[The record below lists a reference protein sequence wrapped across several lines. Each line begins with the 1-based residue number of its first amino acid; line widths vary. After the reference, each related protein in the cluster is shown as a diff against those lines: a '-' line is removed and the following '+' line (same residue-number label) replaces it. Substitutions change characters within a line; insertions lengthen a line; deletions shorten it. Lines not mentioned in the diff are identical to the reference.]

1 MATLIGCAAFVVA
14 SGPVLSTAS
23 GASTLPGDAQVLP
36 ASQVVELASPG
47 GPLTAPVDGRL
58 RGPDFN
64 ANVTGVAWPTAAG
77 VAPSRYVAASGH
89 RLVVFALTL
98 TQPASA
104 VGVLGNGT
112 ATVSASLGTGSGSV
126 DTIDLSA
133 VNSQVR
139 NSAVNSTTGTGSGT
153 FVASVPAGAHGVV
166 LTLTEGS
173 FSQSLSLWTLKR
185 VPPTPVVLYRSPV
198 SSTVSVASLTG
209 GSIPLTNPADGF
221 TSQSQVIVKRAVL
234 TAFSPDGSNSVVTSP
249 NQAYFAITVAS
260 RYPQVASSDPNWGHY
275 IANIQ
280 PLAGSALTFAPAGMA
295 PVTATADNV
304 VAPPDQDT
312 SAGDDG
318 LLDATYV
325 FDVPAST
332 TSGTLTI
339 APTAT
344 TGAEYSGFVG
354 GSAVPIQ
361 VGGPTSFAL
370 TFQSPLTAAVV
381 QPKPSWIG
389 APLPPTG
396 SAAAAVG
403 TGSPGSSSS
412 GGLPVWLALAILVAV
427 VAVILGVRRRRHK
440 MLPVPAVE
448 PSDVA
453 DHPTPAAHP
462 APDRTPTPAKPTDA
476 APTDAAPTDS
486 SSDPSPVAS
495 PRPTTAIKQVVLP
508 MVAALGTEDDL
519 VVRVI
524 GPVEITGWKTAPERG
539 ISTHLCCYLAM
550 HPDRALTSDR
560 LLLALWPT
568 ESERQEITKK
578 TLHNYLSTL
587 RRVVGSDH
595 FPDAVTTG
603 GYRFTGVLTDWQRFQ
618 ELNAEA
624 DTAPPGEADRLRAEA
639 LSLVRSQP
647 FEDAPDPTYRWIH
660 TEGLASTITV
670 AIVDAAHELAVDRLA
685 AGDLAGSEWAAGQG
699 LKASPTEES
708 LWLDR
713 VHAVRAIGDP
723 LVEKRMWQEA
733 VATLGPD
740 GADRLR

>member
-1 MATLIGCAAFVVA
+1 LAVA
-14 SGPVLSTAS
+14 GSPALSTVS
-23 GASTLPGDAQVLP
+23 GASTLPGDVQVLP
-36 ASQVVELASPG
+36 ENQSVELTSPG

-58 RGPDFN
+58 RGPDFT
-64 ANVTGVAWPTAAG
+64 AQVTGVAWPTAAG
-77 VAPSRYVAASGH
+77 AAPSRYVAGSGH

-98 TQPASA
+98 TQPSAA

-112 ATVSASLGTGSGSV
+112 ATVSASLGTGSGNV
-126 DTIDLSA
+126 DTVDLSA

-153 FVASVPAGAHGVV
+153 FVASVPAGAHAVV

-185 VPPTPVVLYRSPV
+185 LPPTPVVLYRSPV
-198 SSTVSVASLTG
+198 SSTVSVVTLTG
-209 GSIPLTNPADGF
+209 GTIPVTNPADGF
-221 TSQSQVIVKRAVL
+221 TSPSQVIIKRAAL
-234 TAFSPDGSNSVVTSP
+234 TAFSPDGSDSVVTSP
-249 NQAYFAITVAS
+249 DQAYFVVTIAS

-280 PLAGSALTFAPAGMA
+280 PLPGSALTFTPTGLAPI
-295 PVTATADNV
+295 TATADNV
-304 VAPPDQDT
+304 VAPADQDT

-325 FDVPAST
+325 FTVPAST
-332 TSGTLTI
+332 SAGTVTI

-344 TGAEYSGFVG
+344 TGAEYTGFVG

-381 QPKPSWIG
+381 QPQPSWIG

-403 TGSPGSSSS
+403 SGKSGSSSS
-412 GGLPVWLALAILVAV
+412 GGLPVWLAVVILVAV
-427 VAVILGVRRRRHK
+427 VAVLLGVRRWVRTK
-440 MLPVPAVE
+440 QSAPIAQ

-453 DHPTPAAHP
+453 DHPTPAAQP
-462 APDRTPTPAKPTDA
+462 APDRTPATAKPTDS

-486 SSDPSPVAS
+486 SSHPSPTAS
-495 PRPTTAIKQVVLP
+495 PRVPTAIKQGAP
-508 MVAALGTEDDL
+508 QMVAALGTDDGL
-519 VVRVI
+519 VVRVF

-550 HPDRALTSDR
+550 HWGRALTSDR

-624 DTAPPGEADRLRAEA
+624 DAAPAEEADRLRAEA
-639 LSLVRSQP
+639 LSLVRGPP

-685 AGDLAGSEWAAGQG
+685 AGDLAGSEWAASQG
-699 LKASPTEES
+699 LRASPTEES

-723 LVEKRMWQEA
+723 LAEKRLRQEA

>member
-1 MATLIGCAAFVVA
+1 
-14 SGPVLSTAS
+14 
-23 GASTLPGDAQVLP
+23 VLP
-36 ASQVVELASPG
+36 ANQVVELASPG

-58 RGPDFN
+58 RGPDFD
-64 ANVTGVAWPTAAG
+64 AQVKGVAWPTAAG
-77 VAPSRYVAASGH
+77 VAPYRNVAGSGH
-89 RLVVFALTL
+89 RLVVFEIAL
-98 TQPASA
+98 TQPSAA

-112 ATVSASLGTGSGSV
+112 ATVSASLGTGSGNV
-126 DTIDLSA
+126 DTVDLSA

-139 NSAVNSTTGTGSGT
+139 NSAQSSTTGTGSGT
-153 FVASVPAGAHGVV
+153 FAASVPAGAHGVV

-173 FSQSLSLWTLKR
+173 FSQSLSLWTLRR

-198 SSTVSVASLTG
+198 TSTVSVVNLTG
-209 GSIPLTNPADGF
+209 NTIPVTNPADGF
-221 TSQSQVIVKRAVL
+221 TSPSQVIIKRAVL

-249 NQAYFAITVAS
+249 DQAYFAVTIAS
-260 RYPQVASSDPNWGHY
+260 RYPQVATSDPSWGHY

-280 PLAGSALTFAPAGMA
+280 PLPGSALTFTPAGMA
-295 PVTATADNV
+295 PITATALDV
-304 VAPPDQDT
+304 VAPSDQDT

-325 FDVPAST
+325 FTVPAST
-332 TSGTLTI
+332 TAGALTI

-344 TGAEYSGFVG
+344 TGAEYTGFVG

-361 VGGPTSFAL
+361 VGGPTLFPL
-370 TFQSPLTAAVV
+370 TFQSPLTAAA

-403 TGSPGSSSS
+403 TAKSGSSSS
-412 GGLPVWLALAILVAV
+412 GGLQVWLAVVILVAV
-427 VAVILGVRRRRHK
+427 VAVIFGLRQKSRK
-440 MLPVPAVE
+440 KQPVSTAQ

-453 DHPTPAAHP
+453 DGSAPAAEP
-462 APDRTPTPAKPTDA
+462 APDRTPTTAKPIDSR
-476 APTDAAPTDS
+476 PTDS
-486 SSDPSPVAS
+486 PPTGSATTDSAPADPASDPSAAPS
-495 PRPTTAIKQVVLP
+495 LRPTTAIKQGLLP
-508 MVAALGTEDDL
+508 MVAALGADDDL
-519 VVRVI
+519 VVRVF
-524 GPVEITGWKTAPERG
+524 GPVEITGWKSVPERG
-539 ISTHLCCYLAM
+539 IPTHLCCYLAM
-550 HPDRALTSDR
+550 HSDRALTSDR

-618 ELNAEA
+618 QLNAEA
-624 DTAPPGEADRLRAEA
+624 DIAQPEQADRLRAEA
-639 LSLVRSQP
+639 LSLVRGTP
-647 FEDAPDPTYRWIH
+647 FEDAPDLTYRWIH

-713 VHAVRAIGDP
+713 VHAVGAIGD
-723 LVEKRMWQEA
+723 LLAEKRMWQEA